1 MMHDAIRQKSD
12 TRFNTLDPAPRTY
25 ASGVS
30 LLRRS
35 RFDLNLSRQC
45 TPEDVRDW
53 LLNTAALIRDT
64 IDLTKEFAERLV
76 QAGLGVGRLSL
87 NVGTL
92 HPQAFGYAWNWSTTD
107 GFCDEI
113 QIGEETLYSD
123 GYRKNP
129 LFNVMEYGQT
139 VRVPLGSDDNGAAS
153 PLMKSLGKEGFSEY
167 VALPM
172 SAGCGRYNA
181 ITLATR
187 QRGGFGTEQ
196 FECLSYLIKLFG
208 LHVDRHV
215 AERITKNI
223 SQTYLGCEA
232 GERVAKG
239 TIRRGTGVPI
249 KAVVWSSDMRGFST
263 LSESMDN
270 QAVATVLDRYFS
282 AMADAVNRNGGDVLK
297 FIGDGMLAVFPIAS
311 FETPQGAAQAA
322 VEAARQALSDLDA
335 LNERMCDEM
344 NWFPL
349 RAGIGLHLGEVFF
362 GNIGAAQRLDF
373 TVIGEAVNVA
383 SRIEG
388 FCKQLKRNLLFSSE
402 IACLLDDEI
411 EFLSTRCLN
420 GMNKPEQ
427 LFSLRSGV

>member
-1 MMHDAIRQKSD
+1 M
-12 TRFNTLDPAPRTY
+12 
-25 ASGVS
+25 
-30 LLRRS
+30 
-35 RFDLNLSRQC
+35 
-45 TPEDVRDW
+45 
-53 LLNTAALIRDT
+53 NTAVLTKDT
-64 IDLTKEFAERLV
+64 IELAKEFAERLV

-113 QIGEETLYSD
+113 QIGEDALYSD

-129 LFNVMEYGQT
+129 LFNVMEYGRT
-139 VRVPLGSDDNGAAS
+139 VRVPLENDEGEAAS
-153 PLMKSLGKEGFSEY
+153 PLMMSLGKEGFSEY

-172 SAGCGRYNA
+172 SASCGRFNA

-187 QRGGFGTEQ
+187 QQGGFETEQ
-196 FECLSYLIKLFG
+196 LESLTLLIKLFG

-223 SQTYLGCEA
+223 SHTYLGWEA
-232 GERVAKG
+232 GERVASG

-249 KAVVWSSDMRGFST
+249 RAVVWSSDMRGFST
-263 LSESMDN
+263 LSEDMDN
-270 QAVATVLDRYFS
+270 QSVATVLDHYFS
-282 AMADAVNRNGGDVLK
+282 AMADAVNRHGGDVLK

-311 FETPQGAAQAA
+311 FETPQSAAQAA
-322 VEAARQALSDLDA
+322 VEAARQAQSELYL
-335 LNERMCDEM
+335 LNERMRSETA
-344 NWFPL
+344 WTPL
-349 RAGIGLHLGEVFF
+349 HAGIGLHLGEVFF

-388 FCKQLKRNLLFSSE
+388 CCKILNRNLLFSSGV
-402 IACLLDDEI
+402 ACLLLDEV
-411 EFLSTRCLN
+411 ESLGSRFLK
-420 GMNKPEQ
+420 GMSKPEQ
-427 LFSLRSGV
+427 LFSIRSMV

>member
-1 MMHDAIRQKSD
+1 MHAATRQNSDARL
-12 TRFNTLDPAPRTY
+12 NELDPAPRKY

-35 RFDLNLSRQC
+35 QFDLNLNQQC
-45 TPEDVRDW
+45 TPKDVRDW
-53 LLNTAALIRDT
+53 LLNTAILTKDT
-64 IDLTKEFAERLV
+64 IDLTKEFAERLA
-76 QAGLGVGRLSL
+76 QAGLGVRRLSL

-107 GFCDEI
+107 GLCDEI
-113 QIGEETLYSD
+113 QIGEEALHSD

-129 LFNVMEYGQT
+129 LFNVMEYGRT
-139 VRVPLGSDDNGAAS
+139 VRVALENDEGEAAS
-153 PLMKSLGKEGFSEY
+153 PLMKNLGKEGFSEY

-172 SAGCGRYNA
+172 SASCGRFNA

-187 QRGGFGTEQ
+187 QRGGFERKQLESLT
-196 FECLSYLIKLFG
+196 LLIKLFG

-223 SQTYLGCEA
+223 SHTYLGWEA
-232 GERVAKG
+232 GERVASG
-239 TIRRGTGVPI
+239 TIKRGTGVPI
-249 KAVVWSSDMRGFST
+249 RAVVWSSDMRGFST
-263 LSESMDN
+263 LSENMDT
-270 QAVATVLDRYFS
+270 QTVATVLDHYFS
-282 AMADAVNRNGGDVLK
+282 AMADAVNQHGGDVLK

-311 FETPQGAAQAA
+311 FETPHSAAQAA
-322 VEAARQALSDLDA
+322 IQAARQALSELDL
-335 LNERMCDEM
+335 LNERMRNEAS
-344 NWFPL
+344 WFPL
-349 RAGIGLHLGEVFF
+349 HAGIGLHLGKVFF

-388 FCKQLKRNLLFSSE
+388 CCKKLKRNLLFSSE
-402 IACLLDDEI
+402 IACLLDDEV
-411 EFLSTRCLN
+411 ESLGTQCLK

-427 LFSLRSGV
+427 LYSLRSMV

>member
-1 MMHDAIRQKSD
+1 MHAAIRQNSD
-12 TRFNTLDPAPRTY
+12 TRFKVLDPAPRTY

-35 RFDLNLSRQC
+35 RFDLNMKQQN

-53 LLNTAALIRDT
+53 LLNAAVLIKDT

-76 QAGLGVGRLSL
+76 QAGLGVSRLSL

-113 QIGEETLYSD
+113 QIGAEALYSD

-129 LFNVMEYGQT
+129 LFNVMEYGRT
-139 VRVPLGSDDNGAAS
+139 VRVALDNDDSEAAS

-167 VALPM
+167 VAFAM
-172 SAGCGRYNA
+172 SASCGRFNA

-187 QRGGFGTEQ
+187 QRGGFETKQLEN
-196 FECLSYLIKLFG
+196 LVLLIKLFG

-223 SQTYLGCEA
+223 SHTYLGWEA
-232 GERVAKG
+232 GERVASG
-239 TIRRGTGVPI
+239 TIKRGTGVPI

-263 LSESMDN
+263 LSENMDN
-270 QAVATVLDRYFS
+270 QSVATVLDHYFS
-282 AMADAVNRNGGDVLK
+282 AMADAVNRHGGDVLK

-311 FETPQGAAQAA
+311 FETPQSAAQAA
-322 VEAARQALSDLDA
+322 VEAARQAQSELHL
-335 LNERMCDEM
+335 LNLRMRSEKT
-344 NWFPL
+344 WTPL
-349 RAGIGLHLGEVFF
+349 HAGIGLHLGEIFF

-388 FCKQLKRNLLFSSE
+388 CCKILNRNLLFSSGV
-402 IACLLDDEI
+402 ARLLHDEV
-411 EFLSTRCLN
+411 ESLGRRCLK
-420 GMNKPEQ
+420 GMSKPEQ
-427 LFSLRSGV
+427 LFSIRSMV

>member
-1 MMHDAIRQKSD
+1 MHAATQQYSDAH
-12 TRFNTLDPAPRTY
+12 FNLLDPAPRTY
-25 ASGVS
+25 ASGVI

-35 RFDLNLSRQC
+35 RFDLNLNQQC
-45 TPEDVRDW
+45 TPKDVRDW
-53 LLNTAALIRDT
+53 LLNTAVLTKDT

-113 QIGEETLYSD
+113 QIGEDALYSD

-129 LFNVMEYGQT
+129 LFNVMEYGRT
-139 VRVPLGSDDNGAAS
+139 VRVPLENDEGEAAS

-172 SAGCGRYNA
+172 SASCGRFNA

-187 QRGGFGTEQ
+187 QQGGFEREQ
-196 FECLSYLIKLFG
+196 LESLTLLIKLFG

-223 SQTYLGCEA
+223 SHTYLGWEA
-232 GERVAKG
+232 GERVSSG

-249 KAVVWSSDMRGFST
+249 RAVVWSSDMRGFST
-263 LSESMDN
+263 LSEDMDN
-270 QAVATVLDRYFS
+270 QSVASVLDHYFS
-282 AMADAVNRNGGDVLK
+282 AMADAVNRHGGDVLK

-311 FETPQGAAQAA
+311 FETPQSAAQAA
-322 VEAARQALSDLDA
+322 VEAARQAQSELYL
-335 LNERMCDEM
+335 LNERMRSETA
-344 NWFPL
+344 WTPL
-349 RAGIGLHLGEVFF
+349 HAGIGLHLGEVFF

-373 TVIGEAVNVA
+373 TVIGEAVNLA

-388 FCKQLKRNLLFSSE
+388 CCKHLKRDLLFSSE
-402 IACLLDDEI
+402 VACLLDDEV
-411 EFLSTRCLN
+411 ESLGTRCLK
-420 GMNKPEQ
+420 GFNKTEQ
-427 LFSLRSGV
+427 LFSLHSMV